1 MSETERGAALI
12 IVDVQYDFLPGG
24 ALAVP
29 SGAEVVPVINRLAH
43 KFDHIIMTQDWHP
56 PGHASFASSHPGKAP
71 YDTVELT
78 YGRQI
83 LWPDHCVQQ
92 TRGAMI
98 CEGLDVPGCRMVI
111 RKGHHKG
118 IDSYSTFMENDHKTP
133 TGLAGYLGELGVGV
147 IFLTGLA
154 TDFCVQYS
162 ALDGV
167 AAGFEV
173 HVVEDACRGIDIEGS
188 LAAAWNNMESVG
200 AKRIRSQDI

>member
-1 MSETERGAALI
+1 MGETRRGSALI

-29 SGAEVVPVINRLAH
+29 AGAEVVPVINQLAC

-56 PGHASFASSHPGKAP
+56 PGHASFASSNPGKAP
-71 YDTVELT
+71 YETVELP
-78 YGRQI
+78 YGMQV

-98 CEGLDVPGCRMVI
+98 CEDLDIPGCRMVV
-111 RKGHHKG
+111 RKGHHKE

-133 TGLAGYLGELGVGV
+133 TGLAGYLRELGVGV
-147 IFLTGLA
+147 IFLAGLA

-167 AAGFEV
+167 AAGFKV
-173 HVVEDACRGIDIEGS
+173 HVVEDASRGIDIEGS
-188 LAAAWNNMESVG
+188 LAAAWNNMESAG
-200 AKRIRSQDI
+200 AGRIRSQDI